1 MSAVIVKILESSYIT
16 HDVKRFAVEKPDGY
30 DYEPG
35 QGADL
40 SINLSGWKDKRNP
53 FTFTGYKDADY
64 LEFMIKIYNDHQ
76 GVTNKLGKMNSG
88 ELILH
93 EVFGSITYKGP
104 GVFIAAGS
112 GVTPFIAILRNL
124 YKVNNLKKCKL
135 ILSNK
140 TSEDVIL
147 DDELTKMLK
156 GNFIKIFTRENN
168 IGFMEKR
175 VDENFLINTIKDFG
189 QNFYVCGPD
198 AFVKDVSSI
207 LVKLGASQEDL
218 VIEK

>member
-1 MSAVIVKILESSYIT
+1 MSAVIVNILESSYIS

-40 SINLSGWKDKRNP
+40 SINLPGWKDKRNP

-104 GVFIAAGS
+104 GVFLAGGS

-124 YKVNNLKKCKL
+124 YRSNNLKKCKL
-135 ILSNK
+135 IFSNK
-140 TSEDVIL
+140 SSEDVIL
-147 DDELTKMLK
+147 DEELTKMLK
-156 GNFIKIFTRENN
+156 GNFIKVFTRENN
-168 IGFMEKR
+168 IGFLEKR
-175 VDENFLINTIKDFG
+175 IDEQFLIEKIKDFG

-198 AFVKDVSSI
+198 AFVKDVSAI
-207 LVKLGASQEDL
+207 LLKMGANQEGL

>member
-1 MSAVIVKILESSYIT
+1 MSAVIVNILESSYIT

-40 SINLSGWKDKRNP
+40 SINIPGWKDKRNP

-104 GVFIAAGS
+104 GVFIAGGS

-124 YKVNNLKKCKL
+124 YRMNNLKKCKL

-147 DDELTKMLK
+147 DEELTKMLK
-156 GNFIKIFTRENN
+156 DNFIKIYTRENN
-168 IGFMEKR
+168 IGFMEKK
-175 VDENFLINTIKDFG
+175 VDENFLIETIKDFG

-198 AFVKDVSSI
+198 AFVKDVSAI
-207 LVKLGASQEDL
+207 LLKMGANQEGL

>member
-1 MSAVIVKILESSYIT
+1 MSAVIVNILESSYIT
-16 HDVKRFAVEKPDGY
+16 HDVKRFAIEKPPGF

-40 SINLSGWKDKRNP
+40 SINIPEWKDKRSP

-104 GVFIAAGS
+104 GVFIAGGS

-124 YKVNNLKKCKL
+124 YKGNNLKKCKL

-147 DDELTKMLK
+147 DEELTKMLK

-175 VDENFLINTIKDFG
+175 VDENFLIETIRDFG

-198 AFVKDVSSI
+198 AFVKDVSAV
-207 LVKLGASQEDL
+207 LVKLGASQED
-218 VIEK
+218 